1 VFLGIPG
8 DGAFMIERE
17 KGEIHS
23 RERIRSVKFSFYSST
38 TYLFHLRKTHQSQFF
53 YIIDRTMDSW
63 KSKLGNSYP
72 RKEIERNEKAS
83 KAFLDNLR
91 KLPFNKICADC
102 GMEPTVWASV
112 NLGVF
117 LCLRCGSIHR
127 GIGTHVSIPKGC
139 TGKLMQYCI
148 LLNYFSKKNVLLTSI
163 FSILDTVGTY
173 LWGPDE
179 LKNMESMG
187 NDKAESIYG
196 GREDRP
202 SATASDDT
210 WKQFI
215 VDKYEKRKFSKRPE
229 IPVADILNLDGMTF
243 SSDKTRYNESSFTD
257 YSNLSSNLEIE
268 KTNRT
273 DWGEDFFS
281 QYGI

>member
-1 VFLGIPG
+1 
-8 DGAFMIERE
+8 
-17 KGEIHS
+17 
-23 RERIRSVKFSFYSST
+23 
-38 TYLFHLRKTHQSQFF
+38 
-53 YIIDRTMDSW
+53 MDSW

-83 KAFLDNLR
+83 KAFLDSLR
-91 KLPFNKICADC
+91 KLPFNKKCADC

-127 GIGTHVSIPKGC
+127 GIGTHISIPKGC
-139 TGKLMQYCI
+139 TGKWMQKQYFADQLFFVKRI
-148 LLNYFSKKNVLLTSI
+148 SFLLENIFDTLLY
-163 FSILDTVGTY
+163 TVGTY

-179 LKNMESMG
+179 LNNMESMG
-187 NDKAESIYG
+187 NDNAEAMYG

-202 SATASDDT
+202 SANASDDT

-229 IPVADILNLDGMTF
+229 IQVADILNLDG
-243 SSDKTRYNESSFTD
+243 NEQSFTD

-268 KTNRT
+268 KTSKT
-273 DWGEDFFS
+273 ECGEDFFS

>member
-1 VFLGIPG
+1 
-8 DGAFMIERE
+8 
-17 KGEIHS
+17 
-23 RERIRSVKFSFYSST
+23 
-38 TYLFHLRKTHQSQFF
+38 
-53 YIIDRTMDSW
+53 MDSW

-83 KAFLDNLR
+83 KAFLDSLR
-91 KLPFNKICADC
+91 KLPYNKKCADC

-127 GIGTHVSIPKGC
+127 GIGTHISIPKGC
-139 TGKLMQYCI
+139 T
-148 LLNYFSKKNVLLTSI
+148 
-163 FSILDTVGTY
+163 GTY

-187 NDKAESIYG
+187 NDKAEALYG
-196 GREDRP
+196 GMEDRP
-202 SATASDDT
+202 SANASDDT

-215 VDKYEKRKFSKRPE
+215 VDKYENRKFSKRPE
-229 IPVADILNLDGMTF
+229 IQVADILNLDG
-243 SSDKTRYNESSFTD
+243 NESSVTD
-257 YSNLSSNLEIE
+257 YSNLPSNLEIE
-268 KTNRT
+268 KTSKA
-273 DWGEDFFS
+273 DCGEDFFS